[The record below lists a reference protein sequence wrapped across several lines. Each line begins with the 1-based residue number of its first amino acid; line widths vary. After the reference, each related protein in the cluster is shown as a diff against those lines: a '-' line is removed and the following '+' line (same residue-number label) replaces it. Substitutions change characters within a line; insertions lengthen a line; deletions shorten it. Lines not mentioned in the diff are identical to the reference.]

1 MTTASPTDT
10 VPADGSTP
18 AKGTAPTKGIVP
30 AKSIAA
36 SKGDKALAVGAWEA
50 LFRAQ
55 VTIMRELTACFPT
68 GEISFNEY
76 DVLFNLSNQTD
87 RRARIKDL
95 TQHLLLTQPSISRLV
110 DRLAA
115 KGIVEKQ
122 SDPGDGRGIIVALTT
137 IGADVFRS
145 TAVRHAD
152 AISRR
157 VGGTLDHDELM
168 QLQALCSK
176 LRQGPKIAE
185 TPVEDRVCLPGD
197 AADVL
202 DEPSDPGTAATTT
215 VGR

>member
-18 AKGTAPTKGIVP
+18 AKGTAPAKGIVP
-30 AKSIAA
+30 AKGIAA

-168 QLQALCSK
+168 QLQALCTK

-185 TPVEDRVCLPGD
+185 TPDEDRVCLPGD